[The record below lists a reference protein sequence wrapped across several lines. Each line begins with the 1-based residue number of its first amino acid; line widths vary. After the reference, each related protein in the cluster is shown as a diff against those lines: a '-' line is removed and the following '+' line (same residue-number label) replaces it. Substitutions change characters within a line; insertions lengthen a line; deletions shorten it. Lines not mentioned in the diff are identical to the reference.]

1 MIKTVLKM
9 YTVHMAKE
17 LDSFW
22 LLFCFIGKGN
32 GMREDMIQITKEMVG
47 IPSINTTE
55 GERHIGEY
63 IEKFLREIPYFKKHQ
78 DQVIVQKLKNDRFH
92 RRNILAILL
101 GEKEP
106 NGKTLLFHGHT
117 DTVGL
122 EGYGALEPYACS
134 PDELKKRLLEVE
146 LPEEVREELLS
157 GDYMFGRGTCDMKD
171 GDAVFLGIMRD
182 ACEHPE
188 ELSGNIVVSFNPV
201 EENLHTGIIEA
212 TDVLLELKEKYNL
225 TYIMGINNDY
235 ICPLFPGDSVKTVY
249 TGMVGKL
256 LPCFFIQGKETHV
269 GQCYEGVDASFL
281 AAELVHKIHLSHEFT
296 DEYDGE
302 HSYPPSV
309 LKMKD
314 LKPWYNVQTAK
325 EAFVYFNYFVHNQT
339 VDVITKKLVK
349 AAKEVFAE
357 VLEKTKMETQWFASA
372 NHDHTSC
379 PEYMS
384 RVLTYEELLHEARK
398 KEIISDEKIEQLI
411 SDELGR
417 GCDKREAPMA
427 VIRYLLQVVGITSPC
442 IVLYYAPPYC
452 PHNTIQDAGEK
463 LREELMQITSEIG
476 AEYGEEYRFMRFYPS
491 LSDSSY
497 LSMDETEESLRSLT
511 QNFPGFDLMFP
522 LPLEN
527 IRKLSIPAVNF
538 GGFGKDAHKWTERVN
553 LPYTFGVLPKLIEK
567 TIDFYL
573 R

>member
-1 MIKTVLKM
+1 
-9 YTVHMAKE
+9 
-17 LDSFW
+17 
-22 LLFCFIGKGN
+22 
-32 GMREDMIQITKEMVG
+32 MREDMIQITKEMVR

-55 GERHIGEY
+55 GERQIGEY
-63 IEKFLREIPYFKKHQ
+63 IENFLRAIPYFQKHP
-78 DQVIVQKLKNDRFH
+78 DQVIVRELKDDSLH
-92 RRNILAILL
+92 RRNVLAILL

-122 EGYGALEPYACS
+122 EGYGALEPYACD
-134 PDELKKRLLEVE
+134 PDELQKRLLEVE
-146 LPEEVREELLS
+146 LPKEVKDDLLS
-157 GDYMFGRGTCDMKD
+157 GDYMFGRGACDMKD
-171 GDAVFLGIMRD
+171 GDSVFLGILRD

-235 ICPLFPGDSVKTVY
+235 ICPLFPGDPVKTVY

-256 LPCFFIQGKETHV
+256 LPCFYIQGKETHV
-269 GQCYEGVDASFL
+269 GQCFEGVDASYL
-281 AAELVHKIHLSHEFT
+281 AAELVHKIHLSHAFT
-296 DEYDGE
+296 DAYDGE

-314 LKPWYNVQTAK
+314 LKPWYNVQTTK

-339 VDVITKKLVK
+339 IDVITQKLVT
-349 AAKEVFAE
+349 AATEVFAE
-357 VLEKTKMETQWFASA
+357 VYEKTRQETEWFAAA

-379 PEYMS
+379 PEYTS
-384 RVLTYEELLHEARK
+384 RVLTYEELLQEARK
-398 KEIISDEKIEQLI
+398 KESISDDRIEQMI
-411 SDELGR
+411 ADELEHGV
-417 GCDKREAPMA
+417 DKREAPIA
-427 VIRYLLQVVGITSPC
+427 VIRYLLQTVGITSPC

-452 PHNTIQDAGEK
+452 PHNTIQGAQEK
-463 LREELMQITSEIG
+463 LRGELMQITAEIS

-497 LSMDETEESLRSLT
+497 LSMDETEQSLQSLT

-527 IRKLSIPAVNF
+527 IRRLSIPAVNF